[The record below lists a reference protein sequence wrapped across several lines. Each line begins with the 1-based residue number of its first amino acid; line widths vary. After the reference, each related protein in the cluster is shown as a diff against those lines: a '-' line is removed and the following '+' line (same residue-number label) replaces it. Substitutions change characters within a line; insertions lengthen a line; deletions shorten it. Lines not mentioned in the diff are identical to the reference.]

1 MRRDPMSNDAPPR
14 ADPALEPY
22 LSAAGE
28 EEARERL
35 GDLLA
40 GIAAP
45 LVKRVIR
52 RQLGG
57 RGGGVP
63 EPDLEDLHS
72 TTLMRLQLHLSS
84 VRAGDNPPMASFAD
98 YVAVTAFNS
107 CSAYL
112 MAREPE
118 RTRLRHRV
126 RYVLRKDPRLA
137 TWTGPAHESVCGL
150 AAWEGRTAEV
160 DPGRLEALAAD
171 VVAGQGREPARL
183 GAQVRAIV
191 AAYGAPCRFESLVNA
206 LAAALDVHDE
216 APAPLAAEEEATPVR
231 RRRAPELADG
241 APTALAAL
249 EARQALEQLWA
260 EILEL
265 LPNQRT
271 ALLLN
276 LRDDGGGDMFGA
288 LLAAGLA
295 PPEEVAASLGLDGAE
310 LSSLLP
316 ELPLEDLRIAERLG
330 LTRQQVINLRKS
342 ARLRLG
348 RRMRGLLPG
357 MGG

>member
-1 MRRDPMSNDAPPR
+1 MQPELMSKDAPPR
-14 ADPALEPY
+14 ADPALEPF

-28 EEARERL
+28 GEARERL
-35 GDLLA
+35 GELLA
-40 GIAAP
+40 GLAAP
-45 LVKRVIR
+45 LVRRVIR

-63 EPDLEDLHS
+63 EADLEDLQAS
-72 TTLMRLQLHLSS
+72 TLMRLQLHLAS
-84 VRAGDNPPMASFAD
+84 VRAGDNPPPASFAD

-107 CSAYL
+107 CSAFL

-126 RYVLRKDPRLA
+126 RYVLRKDGRLA
-137 TWTGPAHESVCGL
+137 SWTGPGHDSVCGL
-150 AAWEGRTAEV
+150 AAWEGDAPV
-160 DPGRLEALAAD
+160 IDDARLETLAGD
-171 VVAGQGREPARL
+171 VVARHGRAPARF
-183 GAQVRAIV
+183 GALVRAVV
-191 AAYGAPCRFESLVNA
+191 AAYGEPCRLESLVDA
-206 LAAALDVHDE
+206 LAAALDVRDE
-216 APAPLAAEEEATPVR
+216 PLATLFDGEAETPAR
-231 RRRAPELADG
+231 RRGVEPADA

-249 EARQALEQLWA
+249 EVREALEQLWA

-265 LPNQRT
+265 VPNQRT

-288 LLAAGLA
+288 LLAVGLA
-295 PPEEVAASLGLDGAE
+295 PPEEVAESLGLDAAGLAA
-310 LSSLLP
+310 LLP
-316 ELPLEDLRIAERLG
+316 DLPLEDLRIAERLG
-330 LTRQQVINLRKS
+330 LSRQQVINLRKS